1 MYSHVGTV
9 SRPIKGQ
16 SVNVVESNGIQI
28 CYDELG
34 SGPPLIL
41 IMGIGCQLIHW
52 REDLRQ
58 HFVDQGFRV
67 IRFDN
72 RDSGE
77 STHFRDQRAPSVA
90 SMSARRAAG
99 LSIQAPYS
107 LSDMANDVVG
117 LMDARGIEKA
127 IIMGASMGGMIAQI
141 MTARYP
147 KRVQALI
154 SVMSHTGERRFLVG
168 RPEAMKV
175 MLNGKVPTT
184 PEEAGERVETI
195 MNVLAGSEYP
205 SPAEDYH
212 DMGRRAFLRS
222 NDPPAFGRQL
232 AAILASGDR
241 AAELRTITVPTL
253 VIHGT
258 HDPLIPV
265 TAGRRTAAL
274 IKGAS
279 LWEVPKMGHNIPKQ
293 LWPQFVDKIV
303 RFLAETGV
311 VQP

>member
-1 MYSHVGTV
+1 MKTV
-9 SRPIKGQ
+9 
-16 SVNVVESNGIQI
+16 EANGIQI

-34 SGPPLIL
+34 AGPPLIL

-77 STHFRDQRAPSVA
+77 STHFRDLRAPSIA

-99 LSIQAPYS
+99 LPIEAPYL
-107 LSDMANDVVG
+107 LSDMAADVIG
-117 LMDARGIEKA
+117 LMDALNIDKA
-127 IIMGASMGGMIAQI
+127 TIMGASMGGMIAQT
-141 MTARYP
+141 MAARYP
-147 KRVQALI
+147 DRVQAMI
-154 SVMSHTGERRFLVG
+154 SVMSHTGERRFLIG

-175 MLNGKVPTT
+175 MLNAKAPTT
-184 PEEAGERVETI
+184 PEEAGVRVETI

-241 AAELRTITVPTL
+241 AAEIRKIGVPTL

-274 IKGAS
+274 IKNAE

-293 LWPQFVDKIV
+293 LWPQFVQRIDQ
-303 RFLAETGV
+303 FLRESGA
-311 VQP
+311 VQA